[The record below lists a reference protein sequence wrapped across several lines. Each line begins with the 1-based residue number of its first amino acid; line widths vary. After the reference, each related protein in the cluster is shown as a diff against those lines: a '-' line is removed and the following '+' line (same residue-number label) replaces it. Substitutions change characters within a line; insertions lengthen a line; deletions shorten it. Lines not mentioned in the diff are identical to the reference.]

1 MNAVAAGLRSALL
14 VVLAALAVVV
24 PTASS
29 APASVEHVTG
39 TLTDGATWIAD
50 VPSSWNGVLLLYSHG
65 FGPPLPANAPDAETR
80 DALLERG
87 YALAGSSY
95 DPNGSW
101 WALESAVRDQFETID
116 AVSSDALPSEPDRVL
131 AVGSSMGGLISALEA
146 QQGAGIIDGALST
159 CGIVAGAIHLNNYQL
174 DAGYTIAKLLLP
186 AGQAPKL
193 VNFANPGEGAATGA
207 ILTAAVQEAQKTPEG
222 RARLALVFAFLN
234 VVPSAPGV
242 PMPPA
247 SDAAAVE
254 AAQYASAV
262 EFFPVLNFVEFGRFW
277 IELSAGGNGSWTLG
291 EDFSALVERSPY
303 HKVVKT
309 LYRQAGLDLKA
320 ELASLTAGADIP
332 ADPAAIASLRTTSV
346 PNGHLDVPALNL
358 HTALRPAGSRA
369 ARERVRRR
377 RARGGQQQHAAT
389 GVCRPVG
396 PLLVQPSRAGRRRRG
411 APRTGRPWLLGLPRR
426 PTKAPGA
433 SQRPGSRR
441 GGLRQ
446 VSPAC
451 TLGRQRRFRPEPERA
466 LPLMR
471 RVPSPPGRGPAPVR
485 VVAGRETMRR

>member
-1 MNAVAAGLRSALL
+1 VKAVAAGLRSALL
-14 VVLAALAVVV
+14 VVFAVLAVVV

-29 APASVEHVTG
+29 APASVDHFTG

-50 VPSSWNGVLLLYSHG
+50 VPSNWNGVLLLYSHG
-65 FGPPLPANAPDAETR
+65 FGPPLPANAPDAGTR
-80 DALLERG
+80 DALLARG
-87 YALAGSSY
+87 FALAGSSY

-101 WALESAVRDQFETID
+101 WALDSAVRDQFETID

-131 AVGSSMGGLISALEA
+131 AVGSSMGGLVSALEA

-174 DAGYTIAKLLLP
+174 DAGYTIAKLLLS

-242 PMPPA
+242 PMPPT

-262 EFFPVLNFVEFGRFW
+262 ESFPVLNFVEFGRYW

-291 EDFSALVERSPY
+291 EDFSALAARSPY
-303 HKVVKT
+303 NKVVKT

-332 ADPAAIASLRTTSV
+332 ADPTAIASLHTTSV
-346 PNGHLDVPALNL
+346 PSGHLDVPELNL
-358 HTALRPAGSRA
+358 HTVSDPLVPVQHENEYADVVHAAGSNNLLRQA
-369 ARERVRRR
+369 YVDRWGHCSFSPAELVAGVEALRERVDRGYWGSLADPRKLQE
-377 RARGGQQQHAAT
+377 RASG
-389 GVCRPVG
+389 
-396 PLLVQPSRAGRRRRG
+396 
-411 APRTGRPWLLGLPRR
+411 LGLGEAAFVKFYP
-426 PTKAPGA
+426 
-433 SQRPGSRR
+433 
-441 GGLRQ
+441 
-446 VSPAC
+446 PA
-451 TLGRQRRFRPEPERA
+451 LSGDNGDFDPNRNARIP
-466 LPLMR
+466 
-471 RVPSPPGRGPAPVR
+471 
-485 VVAGRETMRR
+485 